1 MIDKSK
7 PIHLMFVGER
17 IFSDGIL
24 VKTFDN
30 FDDAIQYVSH
40 HKRPWQ
46 YIIVIMDDSLFS

>member
-7 PIHLMFVGER
+7 PIHIMFVGER

-30 FDDAIQYVSH
+30 MDDAIEYVSH

-46 YIIVIMDDSLFS
+46 YCIVVMDDSLFS